1 MILNGIHLSTEDAL
15 SMMDRH
21 QPLSVTDDYEL
32 EADDNFRVCTCCR
45 ELMPDGY
52 VIDDGLEYFCSDD
65 CLHSTYTH
73 EEYMEMYFNDDAY
86 WTQWY

>member
-1 MILNGIHLSTEDAL
+1 
-15 SMMDRH
+15 MMDRH
-21 QPLSVTDDYEL
+21 QHLKVTDTYEI

-52 VIDDGLEYFCSDD
+52 VINDGEEYFCSDD

>member
-1 MILNGIHLSTEDAL
+1 
-15 SMMDRH
+15 
-21 QPLSVTDDYEL
+21 
-32 EADDNFRVCTCCR
+32 
-45 ELMPDGY
+45 MPDGY
-52 VIDDGLEYFCSDD
+52 VINDGLEYFCSDD